1 MAAVIAL
8 AVYVVGCALFTAW
21 FCRVAAITSAME
33 ARYLTEAGE

>member
-1 MAAVIAL
+1 MAAVAL

-33 ARYLTEAGE
+33 AAYMEASE